1 MPIIDWN
8 STAAWLAIFVTL
20 AISIITPAVS
30 TFLTNRFQL
39 KLKKMEL
46 QHNDSET
53 AYNKKLMAFENAL
66 RDLGKFLHFTSKE
79 NFASVGE
86 HLYELYL
93 YLPSEHWLLLDSL
106 ASSLQEKNCSLA
118 HTQLIELSKILSA
131 ELSATEKCDIK
142 SI

>member
-39 KLKKMEL
+39 KLKRMEL
-46 QHNDSET
+46 IHNEQEA
-53 AYNKKLMAFENAL
+53 AYNQKLISFENAL
-66 RDLGKFLHFTSKE
+66 RDLGKFLHFTSND

-93 YLPSEHWLLLDSL
+93 YLPPEHWPLLDSL
-106 ASSLQEKNCSLA
+106 ATSLQEEDCSLA
-118 HTQLIELSKILSA
+118 HSQLIELSKILSK

-142 SI
+142 GI